1 MKTIVLLTA
10 LLTAGVC
17 SPAFASEFQTSSIPT
32 DGFTSID
39 EVLAQ
44 SRVSIGSSRESVLT
58 EMSAPSIVLHA
69 NVWVY
74 TGFRANNVPG
84 AERFDSLVVAFKND
98 KVDTIRL
105 VKSEQVR
112 KVAARSVIETGKV
125 ASR

>member
-1 MKTIVLLTA
+1 
-10 LLTAGVC
+10 
-17 SPAFASEFQTSSIPT
+17 
-32 DGFTSID
+32 
-39 EVLAQ
+39 VLAQ

-58 EMSAPSIVLHA
+58 EMRAPNIVLHA

-74 TGFRANNVPG
+74 TGFRASNVPG